1 MKILK
6 LDLVMGAAG
15 DMLTAALL
23 ELFPE
28 DQKDKVIAELNA
40 IGVPGVTVGAER
52 VVRCGIAGTHM
63 SVKVNGEEEESVD
76 GHGHHEHHHEFEDE
90 IHHEHH
96 HHEFGDEVHHEHHH
110 HEFEDEVHH
119 EHHHH
124 EFEDEIDHEHHHH
137 DHDEHEHHHEHDH
150 GHDHDH
156 HHHYVHVSMEEIRG
170 IVAGLNVPEEV
181 KADVIAVYEEIAKA
195 ESRAHGKEVSEV
207 HFHEVGM
214 MDAIADIAAVC
225 LLMHKLKPD
234 RVIATPVHVGSGMVR
249 CAHGLMPVPA
259 PATAYL
265 LEGIPYYEGR
275 IRGELCTPTGAAL
288 LRHFVDTFAGE
299 NTPITVERVGYGCG
313 KKDFPEAANCVRAIL
328 GEGEK
333 AKAGNAVSG
342 EMKNDKEGSEEPG
355 YEVIGLSCNVDDM
368 TGEEMGFAIEELLR
382 QGAREAFAT
391 PVIMK
396 KGRPGLLLTVLCDPE
411 KKDHLVRQIFK
422 NTTTIGIRETGY
434 HRYMLDRRI
443 ETRQT
448 PLGEVRYKVSEGY
461 GVRREK
467 PEHED
472 VARVAREHGMSLLE
486 VKCKTET

>member
-6 LDLVMGAAG
+6 LDLEMGAAG

-63 SVKVNGEEEESVD
+63 TVRVNGEEEESVD
-76 GHGHHEHHHEFEDE
+76 VHEHHHHEHEHHHEFEDE

-96 HHEFGDEVHHEHHH
+96 HHEHEHENEHHHEHEQEHHHEHEHHH
-110 HEFEDEVHH
+110 HH
-119 EHHHH
+119 
-124 EFEDEIDHEHHHH
+124 
-137 DHDEHEHHHEHDH
+137 
-150 GHDHDH
+150 
-156 HHHYVHVSMEEIRG
+156 VHVSMAEIRN
-170 IVAGLNVPEEV
+170 IVAGLHLPEEV
-181 KADVIAVYEEIAKA
+181 KADVIAVYEDIAKA

-234 RVIATPVHVGSGMVR
+234 QVIATPVHVGSGMVR

-288 LRHFVDTFAGE
+288 LKHFVDTFAGE
-299 NTPITVERVGYGCG
+299 NTPITVERIGYGCG

-328 GEGEK
+328 GQGQVASSADTSETTGEG
-333 AKAGNAVSG
+333 AT
-342 EMKNDKEGSEEPG
+342 G

-411 KKDHLVRQIFK
+411 KKDHMVRQIFK

-443 ETRQT
+443 ETRKT

-472 VARVAREHGMSLLE
+472 MVRVAREHGMSLLE
-486 VKCKTET
+486 AKQKTET